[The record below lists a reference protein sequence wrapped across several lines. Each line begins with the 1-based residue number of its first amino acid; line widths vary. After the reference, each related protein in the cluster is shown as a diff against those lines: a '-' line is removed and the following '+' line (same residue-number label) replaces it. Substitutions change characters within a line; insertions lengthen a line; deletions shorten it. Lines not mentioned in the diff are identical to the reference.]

1 METIQENEQW
11 KLSGDC
17 TKCRRNN
24 YCSKPCTRYNRR
36 ARAEMKRFVANTMN
50 EMTGGIMRECIN
62 KVLYNIW

>member
-36 ARAEMKRFVANTMN
+36 ARAEMKRLVADTMN
-50 EMTGGIMRECIN
+50 EMTGGAMREIIN
-62 KVLYNIW
+62 KTVYNIW